1 MAESEVECFCRV
13 KTAQNFKTAGSDFWK
28 APFDFIIKWTA
39 KGFSLTKKEII
50 IFITLVSPTLS
61 PSGEIIAKI
70 SFVFVS
76 AALPAEVAVEEKAI

>member
-1 MAESEVECFCRV
+1 MAESEAGLKQLKISKRPVLTFGKRPLISISNGQQRV
-13 KTAQNFKTAGSDFWK
+13 
-28 APFDFIIKWTA
+28 
-39 KGFSLTKKEII
+39 FSLTKKEII

-76 AALPAEVAVEEKAI
+76 AALPAEVAVEEKAIK